1 MKRILIVRL
10 SAIGDIIMTTAIIPA
25 LRRAYPDA
33 HVAWLTEEFG
43 ASMLASN
50 PDVNECIILPR
61 KALRI
66 NQLKHPLTW
75 FRTFSSLRRRLRDG
89 KFDMVIDAQGLLKS
103 AVWAWISG
111 CPRRIGLEPREGA
124 ELFYTDSVN
133 PGIDPKGRLCHQY
146 RALNEHL
153 GWPAEPFAMSI
164 VPASE
169 AKDKANARFGQW
181 NNANKPIVLM
191 PFTTRPQKH
200 WFEEKWAGLARLL
213 ANTYDH
219 PIAILGG
226 PGDEAASRQIAEAA
240 APAKVHVVAGP
251 SSDLQE
257 KMGII
262 QQSLLAIGVDTG
274 LTHMSLALGTPTI
287 ALYGSTIPYRVT
299 DPTPGI
305 VLYLDMPCSP
315 CHRHPTCDG
324 AFTCMRDI
332 TPESVCD
339 AADKLVRNSND
350 TRFKAK

>member
-10 SAIGDIIMTTAIIPA
+10 SAIGDIIMTTAILPA

-61 KALRI
+61 KALRL
-66 NQLKHPLTW
+66 NQLKHPLKW
-75 FRTFSSLRRRLRDG
+75 FRTFSSLRKRLRDG
-89 KFDMVIDAQGLLKS
+89 NYDLVIDAQGLLKS
-103 AVWAWISG
+103 AVWAWMSG
-111 CPRRIGLEPREGA
+111 CPKRIGLEPRENAG
-124 ELFYTDSVN
+124 LFYTDSVN

-146 RALNEHL
+146 RALNEFL
-153 GWPAEPFAMSI
+153 GWPAEPFSMSI
-164 VPASE
+164 VPAKEAYQKATERFAQWGSE
-169 AKDKANARFGQW
+169 H
-181 NNANKPIVLM
+181 KPIVLM

-200 WFEEKWAGLARLL
+200 WFEEKWAELAQKL
-213 ANTYDH
+213 AASYDH

-226 PGDEAASRQIAEAA
+226 PGDEAASQRIAEAA
-240 APAKVHVVAGP
+240 GKARVHVVAGP
-251 SSDLQE
+251 GSDLQE
-257 KMGII
+257 KMGILQGSI
-262 QQSLLAIGVDTG
+262 LAIGVDTG

-305 VLYLDMPCSP
+305 VLYHQMPCSP

-332 TPESVCD
+332 TPGEVQS
-339 AADKLVRNSND
+339 AADQLIRNRAD
-350 TRFKAK
+350 THLKAQ